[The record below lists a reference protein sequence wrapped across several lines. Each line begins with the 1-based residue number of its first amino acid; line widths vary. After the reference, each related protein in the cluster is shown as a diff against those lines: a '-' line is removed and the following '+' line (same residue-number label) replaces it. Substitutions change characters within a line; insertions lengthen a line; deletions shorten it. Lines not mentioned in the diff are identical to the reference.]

1 MERPGLDHETW
12 HLFDIFS
19 SLQMRGWCGEYRCI
33 VKRREQHMFTL
44 VGRLTGDEAVS
55 MEREEQPPEGT
66 VKELTL
72 KRARAIIDL
81 RTFEPGETIER
92 SLYVPP
98 ECETEEISDRELRR
112 TLLRVL
118 HTIRREHPQSYRNAG
133 VDQDGLCLELGISEK
148 TYFYNID
155 YLCEKKLVEKFT
167 KDPRTSSRIFITH
180 EGIDAYERGLLVG
193 PVVEELVA
201 ETREFVDSKLQR
213 LCPTAAGKLA
223 QTYADIV
230 EGDTELRLSQV
241 AYACRQILEDFTDAI
256 CDPEFLGIEI
266 ELPPKSKTKNK
277 IQAALRARIPKVGK
291 TERELMEALAAYVD
305 NYFDRLNEYI
315 QKCVH
320 PGRRAQV
327 KAESA
332 KRCLIYT
339 YLLIADVISLLS

>member
-1 MERPGLDHETW
+1 
-12 HLFDIFS
+12 
-19 SLQMRGWCGEYRCI
+19 
-33 VKRREQHMFTL
+33 MFTL
-44 VGRLTGDEAVS
+44 VGRLTVDGAVS
-55 MEREEQPPEGT
+55 MEHEEQPPEGT

-133 VDQDGLCLELGISEK
+133 VDQDGLCMELGISEK

-201 ETREFVDSKLQR
+201 ETREFVDSKLQG
-213 LCPTAAGKLA
+213 LCPKAAQKLV
-223 QTYADIV
+223 QTYADMV
-230 EGDTELRLSQV
+230 EGDTELRWSQV
-241 AYACRQILEDFTDAI
+241 AYACREILKDFTDAI
-256 CDPEFLGIEI
+256 CDPQFLGAEI
-266 ELPPKSKTKNK
+266 DLPDRSKTKNK
-277 IQAALRARIPKVGK
+277 IRAALEARIPKVGK
-291 TERELMEALAAYVD
+291 TEAKLFESLAGYID
-305 NYFDRLNEYI
+305 DYFDKLNDYI
-315 QKCVH
+315 QKQVH
-320 PGRRAQV
+320 PGRRTQV
-327 KAESA
+327 ESESA

-339 YLLIADVISLLS
+339 YLLIADVLSMLS

>member
-1 MERPGLDHETW
+1 
-12 HLFDIFS
+12 
-19 SLQMRGWCGEYRCI
+19 
-33 VKRREQHMFTL
+33 MFTL
-44 VGRLTGDEAVS
+44 VGRLTVDEAVS
-55 MEREEQPPEGT
+55 MEHEEQPPEGT

-98 ECETEEISDRELRR
+98 ECETEEISERELRR

-133 VDQDGLCLELGISEK
+133 VDQDGLCMELGISEK

-167 KDPRTSSRIFITH
+167 KDPRASSRIFITH

-213 LCPTAAGKLA
+213 LCPTAAQKLA
-223 QTYADIV
+223 QTYADV
-230 EGDTELRLSQV
+230 LEGDTELRLSQV

-256 CDPEFLGIEI
+256 CAPEFLSVQI
-266 ELPPKSKTKNK
+266 ELPPKSRTRNK
-277 IQAALRARIPKVGK
+277 IRAALAELIPKVGK
-291 TERELMEALAAYVD
+291 ADRELLEALAGYID
-305 NYFDRLNEYI
+305 DYFDKLNLYI
-315 QKCVH
+315 QKQVH
-320 PGRRAQV
+320 PARQAQV
-327 KAESA
+327 ESESA

-339 YLLIADVISLLS
+339 YLLIADVLSLLS